1 MAVEGSQSGGSH
13 FDVNMSSDPNE
24 ASHLS
29 SAPLRRADGMTF
41 ATPQAGMAKARAAI
55 LKPLICSG

>member
-13 FDVNMSSDPNE
+13 FDVNMPSDPNE

-29 SAPLRRADGMTF
+29 SAPLTGTDGMMF
-41 ATPQAGMAKARAAI
+41 ATPQAGMAKTRAAI